1 MKKLIVIPARGGS
14 KGIPGKNIYPICGKP
29 LLEYTLDVINRAQLI
44 DTDVAVSTDSEKIM
58 EVARKYDNVILI
70 NRPDELSGDKASTE
84 SALIHALDYME
95 YSYNKTYDAIITLQ
109 ATSPLRKEDT
119 LRRFIEKFEY
129 EYPKYD
135 ALLSLNED
143 RSDFWTEVNEGA
155 FERLY
160 KNAPRRRQ
168 ERKPL
173 FVENSAYYMTGVKAL
188 RETGSILG
196 NKVNGFVI
204 SEYEAIDINEMI
216 DIYITEG
223 IISAIRSV

>member
-14 KGIPGKNIYPICGKP
+14 KGIPGKNIYPINGKP
-29 LLEYTLDVINRAQLI
+29 LLEYTLDVISRAQLS

-58 EVARKYDNVILI
+58 EVARKYDNVIAI
-70 NRPDELSGDKASTE
+70 NRPAEISGDKSSTE
-84 SALIHALDYME
+84 SALMHALDYME
-95 YSYNKTYDAIITLQ
+95 RSYNKTYEAVITLQ
-109 ATSPLRKEDT
+109 ATSPLRKEET
-119 LRRFIEKFEY
+119 LRRFVEQFELD
-129 EYPKYD
+129 YPRYD

-155 FERLY
+155 FERLF

-173 FVENSAYYMTGVKAL
+173 FVENSAYYMTGVKEL

-196 NKVNGFVI
+196 TKVNGFVI
-204 SEYEAIDINEMI
+204 SEYEAVDINEMI

-223 IISAIRSV
+223 ILAAK